1 LTIKGPIALTPKR
14 TNKAHSTPMRSATAT
29 NAAISTPKAT
39 SALTKITLQ
48 VTVLSAWTA
57 EAFVG

>member
-1 LTIKGPIALTPKR
+1 MALTPKR